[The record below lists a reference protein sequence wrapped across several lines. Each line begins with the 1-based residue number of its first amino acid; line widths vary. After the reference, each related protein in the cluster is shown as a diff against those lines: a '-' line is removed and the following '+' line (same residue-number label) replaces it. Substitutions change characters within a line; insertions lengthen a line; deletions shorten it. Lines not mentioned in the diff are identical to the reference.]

1 MSTKILN
8 EMHFSRLHCEVL
20 GLPVPRDSINP
31 DIPFFPANLDQE
43 QDMLDVDPLDRTSR
57 TPLSWAAQ
65 RGDGE
70 WCTKLLERGADMF
83 LIDTEGNSA
92 LHYSVQARGPHAL
105 RALLR
110 HFNTVDSY
118 RPSNLNISNNGG
130 WTPLHHAAY
139 YQDDPAFVTLLI
151 SSKANINAVTKVGKT
166 PAMMAALCKRA
177 RALHVLIEHHANL
190 NVTDKNGWNAL
201 KLAILNSPADAVCV
215 GLLVGASGVDLSPDQ
230 DGETVLH
237 FVAMK
242 PAVDIFDT
250 LKEVVRRKL
259 VGPSERNR
267 EELTAMEVL
276 ERSERVLAAKRIG
289 DERLVAGFRELI
301 SVSL

>member
-1 MSTKILN
+1 
-8 EMHFSRLHCEVL
+8 MHFSRIHCEIL
-20 GLPVPRDSINP
+20 GLPVPGDSSNR
-31 DIPFFPANLDQE
+31 DIPLFPANLDQD
-43 QDMLDVDPLDRTSR
+43 QDTPHVDSLDRTSR

-70 WCTKLLERGADMF
+70 WCTKLLERGANMF
-83 LIDTEGNSA
+83 LVDTEGNSA

-110 HFNTVDSY
+110 HFHAVESY

-151 SSKANINAVTKVGKT
+151 SSRANINAVTKVGKT
-166 PAMMAALCKRA
+166 PAMMAALCKRP
-177 RALHVLIEHHANL
+177 RSLRVLIEHHANL

-230 DGETVLH
+230 GEDGETVLH
-237 FVAMK
+237 FVARK
-242 PAVDIFDT
+242 PAVDIFDA

-259 VGPSERNR
+259 VDPSERNR
-267 EELTAMEVL
+267 EGLTAMEVL

-289 DERLVAGFRELI
+289 DERLVEGFRELI
-301 SVSL
+301 NVSL